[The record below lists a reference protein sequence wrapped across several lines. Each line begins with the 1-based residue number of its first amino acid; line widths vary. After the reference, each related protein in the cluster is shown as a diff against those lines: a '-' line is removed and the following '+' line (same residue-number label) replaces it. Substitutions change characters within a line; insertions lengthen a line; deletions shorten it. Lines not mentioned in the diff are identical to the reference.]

1 MNERRVMYKFPY
13 TDTFR
18 RDNRF
23 RDGLIAEAAEMVFVT
38 YVPNDRK
45 DGRHTWMV
53 TGEIAEVV
61 ACAYEDRY
69 NTVEKVV
76 GRDVDVAFFWRRLE
90 DAAAMY
96 EDSMKVSWEQ
106 IGPV

>member
-1 MNERRVMYKFPY
+1 MYNYPY

-23 RDGLIAEAAEMVFVT
+23 RDGLISEAAGMVFVT
-38 YVPNDRK
+38 YLPNDRE
-45 DGRHTWMV
+45 DGRQTWMV

-61 ACAYEDRY
+61 VCAHEDRY

-76 GRDVDVAFFWRRLE
+76 GRAADVAFFWRRLE
-90 DAAAMY
+90 DAAAIY
-96 EDSMKVSWEQ
+96 EDSMKVQPED